1 MSRFVISALRVGPE
15 DLRDQLPAIG
25 ATVDVRTG
33 PDGQGYVYARL
44 DDPLKHRTDTHLD
57 TRNCSPEL
65 LGYDDAGPFFWVS
78 DIVMRPSIPG
88 QQPHF
93 GMQAFPVDLAFVI
106 DLSLLDDPGIDFAKI
121 LPIATAEIDDIP
133 DQLPTDPPPTADEAP
148 PTDLPAP
155 VSSTPPVAAP
165 PAKTDAT
172 TAAPASSNVATSAA
186 PLDVEPRRRSFSP
199 GPDRPNG
206 RAVTSRST
214 SAPQPARPP
223 RPRPTE
229 APAPAAPLPGPD
241 AQHRPLGG
249 PYPPHPTPPPRS
261 SPPPPVFAAT
271 PNRRGPSKRTVAV
284 SAVVLV
290 GVVLIIFAGWSLLT
304 SQNSA
309 DTAVNPAPTASP
321 ADIQRVKSLV
331 PKGYL
336 DRDRDCTPTPGTDR
350 PSLTCSSNADP
361 GGPQSATYTIYP
373 DRQSLQ
379 EAFTTSTATFDRTV
393 CPGNIQSPGP
403 WRRNAAPTQVA
414 GTLFCGT
421 QGGHAV
427 VVWTSDAQAL
437 LNVAEAGAQ
446 GPSLAQLYT
455 WWTFHS

>member
-1 MSRFVISALRVGPE
+1 MSRFVISTLRVGPE
-15 DLRDQLPAIG
+15 GLREQLPVIG

-33 PDGQGYVYARL
+33 PDGQGYFYTRL
-44 DDPLKHRTDTHLD
+44 DDPIKHRTDTHLD

-65 LGYDDAGPFFWVS
+65 LGYDDAGPFLWVS

-88 QQPHF
+88 EQPHF

-133 DQLPTDPPPTADEAP
+133 DRTPADPPPSADVASP
-148 PTDLPAP
+148 PDLPTP
-155 VSSTPPVAAP
+155 VSTTPAADAP
-165 PAKTDAT
+165 PAQTGAAT
-172 TAAPASSNVATSAA
+172 AVPASSSVATSATQI
-186 PLDVEPRRRSFSP
+186 DVEPQRRP
-199 GPDRPNG
+199 TPEPARPNG
-206 RAVTSRST
+206 RAATSRST
-214 SAPQPARPP
+214 SATPPARPP

-229 APAPAAPLPGPD
+229 APALVAPLPGRD
-241 AQHRPLGG
+241 ARHRPLGT
-249 PYPPHPTPPPRS
+249 YPTHPTPPPRS
-261 SPPPPVFAAT
+261 SPPPPLFAAT
-271 PNRRGPSKRTVAV
+271 PSRRGPSKRTLAV
-284 SAVVLV
+284 SAVVLL
-290 GVVLIIFAGWSLLT
+290 GVLLIVFAGWSLLT
-304 SQNSA
+304 SDDSA
-309 DTAVNPAPTASP
+309 GTRADPTPTPSA
-321 ADIQRVKSLV
+321 ADVQRVKGLV

-336 DRDRDCTPTPGTDR
+336 DGDCTPTPGTDR

-379 EAFTTSTATFDRTV
+379 EAFTTTTATFDRTV
-393 CPGNIQSPGP
+393 CPGNIQSPGS

-421 QGGHAV
+421 QRGQAV

>member
-1 MSRFVISALRVGPE
+1 VSRFVISALRVGPE

-393 CPGNIQSPGP
+393 CPGNIQCPVHC
-403 WRRNAAPTQVA
+403 PTGVSSA
-414 GTLFCGT
+414 FGDSGR
-421 QGGHAV
+421 
-427 VVWTSDAQAL
+427 
-437 LNVAEAGAQ
+437 
-446 GPSLAQLYT
+446 
-455 WWTFHS
+455 